1 MHRTAAF
8 LCAEPPEW
16 EYDEAGDP
24 VTPGGRTL
32 TEQIAAYLAAAG
44 CRTSLVEQNHRV
56 GVLVTGSVVTVGEA
70 RTLLKPREPR
80 TAARSDR

>member
-32 TEQIAAYLAAAG
+32 TEQIAASLAAAG
-44 CRTSLVEQNHRV
+44 CRTSLVEQWMMSR
-56 GVLVTGSVVTVGEA
+56 
-70 RTLLKPREPR
+70 
-80 TAARSDR
+80 